1 MHIYVVEYDS
11 VTHKNTNIQVY
22 KGITLGQN
30 SEGQVEWWYNI
41 KEKKK

>member
-11 VTHKNTNIQVY
+11 VTHENTNIQVY

-30 SEGQVEWWYNI
+30 SEGQVEYKI
-41 KEKKK
+41 LYKIQYI